1 MRFYLD
7 TARMGQACPAALQVQ
22 CESARLAADDP
33 SLYSLPF
40 LKDGATVWP
49 DDVQQEFP
57 ALRQWQGTRHLKQ
70 RFATAWGV
78 PDPNRV
84 FLANQTA
91 RLLRIAAR
99 VMFRQSTHVL
109 TTDLNWPAWQSIV
122 EEEGQRHGRRVFRAA
137 ISEHLFNQGWTAEE
151 VVQHLL
157 RTFCEQRCDGLFLP
171 AVSSLG
177 VCLPVTQLVHR
188 LKEKAALRFV
198 LIDAAQAFCQMPDA
212 GIADCCDVLVTGCHK
227 WLGAH
232 LPMGI
237 AVAGN
242 SLAAEQFLCVI
253 NGSRH
258 STACDDPLLQLTEQ
272 LQTSRV
278 SRYSETVNILPLL
291 TANAALEDGQ
301 RRRFTIDAQ
310 YRQRRHNAGLV
321 ADSLATSAWRPVRVD
336 DTVHSAILLAQRA
349 DGCNSEPNPETVQ
362 SSFRQQGVAL
372 SAYPG
377 GLLRFSLPSHS
388 LTPDHVDQL
397 AQAVQ
402 TVGRQFQRT

>member
-33 SLYSLPF
+33 SLYSLRF
-40 LKDGATVWP
+40 LKEGAAVWP
-49 DDVQQEFP
+49 IDVQQEFP
-57 ALRQWQGTRHLKQ
+57 ILSQWQGIEALKRQFAAAFGLLDGTRI
-70 RFATAWGV
+70 
-78 PDPNRV
+78 

-91 RLLRIAAR
+91 RLVRISAR
-99 VMFRQSTHVL
+99 VMFRQCTRVL

-122 EEEGQRHGRRVFRAA
+122 MDEGQQHGRQVVEAA
-137 ISEHLFNQGWTAEE
+137 IAKSVLNHGWTAGEIVE
-151 VVQHLL
+151 YLL
-157 RTFCEQRCDGLFLP
+157 RIYREKHCDGLFIP

-177 VCLPVTQLVHR
+177 ICLPI
-188 LKEKAALRFV
+188 AALVGKLKQQAAVRFV
-198 LIDAAQAFCQMPDA
+198 LIDAAQAFCQIPDTGEA
-212 GIADCCDVLVTGCHK
+212 HCGDLLLTGCHK

-232 LPMGI
+232 LPMGV

-242 SLAAEQFLCVI
+242 SLAAEQFRCVCS
-253 NGSRH
+253 GPRH
-258 STACDDPLLQLTEQ
+258 SAACDDPLLQLTEQ
-272 LQTSRV
+272 LQTALV
-278 SRYSETVNILPLL
+278 NRYTETVNILPLL
-291 TANAALEDGQ
+291 TAQAALDDGRH
-301 RRRFTIDAQ
+301 RRLTTDAQ
-310 YRQRRHNAGLV
+310 YRQRRLNAGLV
-321 ADSLATSAWRPVRVD
+321 ADSLAASAWRPVRVD

-349 DGCNSEPNPETVQ
+349 GGCTSEPEMLQ

-377 GLLRFSLPSHS
+377 GLLRLSLPSQN

-402 TVGRQFQRT
+402 TVGRQF

>member
-40 LKDGATVWP
+40 LKDGAKAWP

-57 ALRQWQGTRHLKQ
+57 ALRQWQGTWQLKQ

-137 ISEHLFNQGWTAEE
+137 IAEPLLNHGWTAEE

-157 RTFCEQRCDGLFLP
+157 RTFCEQRCDGVFLP

-188 LKEKAALRFV
+188 LKQQAALRFV
-198 LIDAAQAFCQMPDA
+198 LIDAAQAFCQMPDV

-242 SLAAEQFLCVI
+242 SLAAEQIRCVI
-253 NGSRH
+253 NGPRH
-258 STACDDPLLQLTEQ
+258 SAACDDPLLQLTEQ

-278 SRYSETVNILPLL
+278 SRYSETVNILPVLS
-291 TANAALEDGQ
+291 ANAALANVKNHQ
-301 RRRFTIDAQ
+301 RALASE
-310 YRQRRHNAGLV
+310 YRQRRVNADLV
-321 ADSLATSAWRPVRVD
+321 AECLAETAWHPVDLDDSVR
-336 DTVHSAILLAQRA
+336 SAILLARCRSGVTNYLDPDELQSGFQR
-349 DGCNSEPNPETVQ
+349 
-362 SSFRQQGVAL
+362 QGIAL
-372 SAYPG
+372 SAYSG
-377 GLLRFSLPSHS
+377 GWLRVSMPSQVFS
-388 LTPDHVDQL
+388 PDHVHQL
-397 AQAVQ
+397 TAAVHAVSQ
-402 TVGRQFQRT
+402 LFQSS